1 MARIR
6 SIHPGLFTDEAF
18 MSASAHARLLIIGI
32 WTEAW
37 DDGVFEWKP
46 LTLKAKLFPVDAVDV
61 PALLDELCSLD
72 FIRLFEAGKK
82 YGAIRNFQKYQKPKK
97 PNSSGVLP
105 ESMLAYV
112 RPVPNQFPTG
122 GEKDDQMEDGEGGG
136 EKKEG
141 ATAPSLAGAA
151 ENLKIDY
158 DEIERRCRE
167 AAGLEDSPAPG
178 LLVIG
183 PIVRLVEAGALL
195 DRDVLPVLRAAKAKG
210 QRGSTWE
217 YYLPAIERAMK
228 PPEALKHIPSPSQ
241 GPPKVFVVKG
251 TPEWAERVAA
261 GHKPGMTTQ
270 DPKTKAEGW
279 YFTAKSPDTW
289 NKGERAA

>member
-46 LTLKAKLFPVDAVDV
+46 LTLKAKLFPVDSVDMAV
-61 PALLDELCSLD
+61 LLDELVSLD
-72 FIRLFEAGKK
+72 FIRSFEAGKR
-82 YGAIRNFQKYQKPKK
+82 YGAVRNFQKYQRPKK

-105 ESMLAYV
+105 SDLHEYV
-112 RPVPNQFPTG
+112 HVVPNQFPTIS
-122 GEKDDQMEDGEGGG
+122 EKSPQMEDGGGREG
-136 EKKEG
+136 EEEDD
-141 ATAPSLAGAA
+141 AASAASSASAPVLDLNEA
-151 ENLKIDY
+151 
-158 DEIERRCRE
+158 ERRCCE
-167 AAGLEDSPAPG
+167 AAGSDRLGSFAPIVELLHRQADLEHDILPVVRSRPAPKNG
-178 LLVIG
+178 IQSWRYYVPVIS
-183 PIVRLVEAGALL
+183 EAMAK
-195 DRDVLPVLRAAKAKG
+195 RAPPVAA
-210 QRGSTWE
+210 S
-217 YYLPAIERAMK
+217 
-228 PPEALKHIPSPSQ
+228 
-241 GPPKVFVVKG
+241 GPPKVFVAKD

-261 GHKPGMTTQ
+261 GHKPGMVTQ

-279 YFTAKSPDTW
+279 YFTSKSTH

>member
-61 PALLDELCSLD
+61 PALLEELVSLD
-72 FIRLFEAGKK
+72 FIRAFEAGKK

-97 PNSSGVLP
+97 PNSSEVLP
-105 ESMLAYV
+105 ASLSSYV
-112 RPVPNQFPTG
+112 KPVTNQSGTSG
-122 GEKDDQMEDGEGGG
+122 GKDDLMEDGEGEG
-136 EKKEG
+136 EKTEG

-151 ENLKIDY
+151 ENSKIDY
-158 DEIERRCRE
+158 DAIEKRCRE
-167 AAGLEDSPAPG
+167 AAGLEDSPAAG

-183 PIVRLVEAGALL
+183 PIIRLVEGGALL
-195 DRDVLPVLRAAKAKG
+195 ERDILPVLRAAKAKG
-210 QRGSTWE
+210 QRGSTWD

-241 GPPKVFVVKG
+241 GPPKVFIVKDS
-251 TPEWAERVAA
+251 PEWAERVAA
-261 GHKPGMTTQ
+261 GHKPGMVTQ

-279 YFTAKSPDTW
+279 YFTSKPPTPH
-289 NKGERAA
+289 NKGELAA